1 MSSIARAGSLTTR
14 PRIRDPSR
22 RDLTDNISIIGSFSS
37 ACLLSIAIRD
47 RRGNDGITNSRTRKK
62 EEKARKRERERE
74 REREKEREKKT
85 ASEYGIVPSGS
96 ELSLRCARI
105 SFISVWQTQ
114 PFPNRQKIAEH
125 AIPINLASAEGA
137 AARDSARAMLARF
150 MSAERAL
157 RLVFHRHA
165 PEYKTS
171 L

>member
-1 MSSIARAGSLTTR
+1 MEL
-14 PRIRDPSR
+14 
-22 RDLTDNISIIGSFSS
+22 
-37 ACLLSIAIRD
+37 
-47 RRGNDGITNSRTRKK
+47 RTRGRGRRKK
-62 EEKARKRERERE
+62 RRERERE
-74 REREKEREKKT
+74 RERREKKT